1 MQSNKDP
8 AQPKKKEVHISVFN
22 SKCISYDM
30 AATSLYF
37 LFISYNQK
45 CMCFST
51 GAKMIKHVGDIKYL
65 AQFVPKSISIGA
77 TISLAHLKHRLWRPE
92 NVNMFSRSLMVKSHL
107 AAKSMGC

>member
-1 MQSNKDP
+1 
-8 AQPKKKEVHISVFN
+8 
-22 SKCISYDM
+22 M

-51 GAKMIKHVGDIKYL
+51 GAKMIKHVGDMKYL

-77 TISLAHLKHRLWRPE
+77 TISLAHLKHHLWRPE